1 MALPDWNADKQAGK
15 QIDEAKWSPCSPT
28 KTTLDKE
35 NAARHGKPMGATI
48 ADSSPARK

>member
-15 QIDEAKWSPCSPT
+15 QIDDPKWSPCSPT

-35 NAARHGKPMGATI
+35 NAARMGATI